1 MSKVL
6 EGGETRFFKDVFK
19 PAPQGLPVEGGSAG
33 QTKEKGMSDNIER
46 KMAEYEKKFKEYQ
59 EKLKEAD
66 ENIQKLSAVKQAIWD
81 EMNVL
86 KGRYNELK
94 ELSTGTNG
102 KSGSELEG
110 AKVLS
115 GPGNKE

>member
-1 MSKVL
+1 MAN
-6 EGGETRFFKDVFK
+6 E
-19 PAPQGLPVEGGSAG
+19 
-33 QTKEKGMSDNIER
+33 NIER

-66 ENIQKLSAVKQAIWD
+66 ENIQKLGAAKQAIWD

-94 ELSTGTNG
+94 ELSTGTDS
-102 KSGSELEG
+102 KSGSEPEG
-110 AKVLS
+110 TKVLS
-115 GPGNKE
+115 GPGSKEKD